1 MPRVLQRVSLLLLL
15 LLVMLWLLLVQLAL
29 LSLLVRMIAAA
40 VSSRKACLQ
49 LWMCQLSALLQQ
61 RQRLKAVLL
70 QLWRA

>member
-1 MPRVLQRVSLLLLL
+1 VLQRVALLLLL
-15 LLVMLWLLLVQLAL
+15 LLVMLWLLLVPLAL

-49 LWMCQLSALLQQ
+49 LSALLQQ